1 MPQLTIEVEG
11 MMCAHC
17 VAAVDAALKEV
28 PGVTVTG
35 VRLGSATLSYDPAL
49 ANGFASAEDIA
60 AGRIS
65 QIWDLFAATGG
76 MPLSILR
83 GENSDL
89 LSAATVAEMQLRNP
103 GLEATVIARRGH
115 APFLDEPGSKA
126 AIQRWLKRVDANA

>member
-49 ANGFASAEDIA
+49 ANVEALLDAVADAGYSASEASS
-60 AGRIS
+60 AGQS
-65 QIWDLFAATGG
+65 
-76 MPLSILR
+76 
-83 GENSDL
+83 
-89 LSAATVAEMQLRNP
+89 
-103 GLEATVIARRGH
+103 
-115 APFLDEPGSKA
+115 
-126 AIQRWLKRVDANA
+126 